1 VADNDSIRVLVGEA
15 SKMASQLIAITL
27 KRIRKPRF
35 EIILPS
41 YFTSTAII
49 DEIVKTKPDVALVS
63 NCLQDGTFAG
73 YTVLRSLQTMNL
85 SSRLILLL
93 EECARTLVI
102 DAFRA
107 GARGIFSRAESTELL
122 SKCISTVYR
131 GQVWAGTRELNYIL
145 EELAASRSR
154 RILNAAGQA
163 LLSTREEDIVALVAD
178 GLTNRQISEQLKLSE
193 HTVKNY
199 LFNVFEKLGV
209 CTRVELVLY
218 ALSRGS
224 ANGGPTPEFA
234 TPPKPPRPSILSARP
249 SSLPP
254 QKLPPFRA

>member
-1 VADNDSIRVLVGEA
+1 VAWFSTVNATLIQLLTSKERKSKATTVADNGSIRVLIGEA

-27 KRIRKPRF
+27 KRIRNPRF
-35 EIILPS
+35 EIILPP
-41 YFTSTAII
+41 YFTSTAVI
-49 DEIVKTKPDVALVS
+49 DEIAKTKPDVVLVS

-73 YTVLRSLQTMNL
+73 YTVLRAVQTMNL
-85 SSRLILLL
+85 PSRLILLL
-93 EECARTLVI
+93 EECTRTLVV

-107 GARGIFSRAESTELL
+107 GARGVFSRTESTELL
-122 SKCISTVYR
+122 SKCISTAYG

-145 EELAASRSR
+145 EELAASRTR
-154 RILNAAGQA
+154 RIFNAAGLA
-163 LLSTREEDIVALVAD
+163 VLSSREEDIVTLVAD

-218 ALSRGS
+218 ALSRVS
-224 ANGGPTPEFA
+224 ANGRAAPEM
-234 TPPKPPRPSILSARP
+234 R
-249 SSLPP
+249 
-254 QKLPPFRA
+254 